1 MYMLPKSRVVS
12 SQQTFVGLKDVT
24 GLQCSNFSSSKT
36 SSRRL
41 QEVLE
46 EEKLL
51 RRRRLEDMSW
61 SQPKCLLGIS
71 VSNHGL
77 LTNLSQYLTNLY
89 LTNLYLTNLRRIQ
102 NALIRTQNFYIRF
115 RWKLNQP
122 N

>member
-41 QEVLE
+41 QDVLE

-61 SQPKCLLGIS
+61 SQTKCLLGIS